1 MSDEATQSDGVGEML
16 DNLTERERLLLKAMF
31 GVFAV
36 LAVFVIIG
44 LAQRSVAELEEETV
58 RYETALDLLARA
70 GPDFAAA
77 QHGGGDDDEFTRA
90 DLFTEE
96 VLEDNEVQLTSYVAS
111 HASAVDVSVS
121 SYDVDEHPLGSR
133 GEDEGPLIEE
143 RQLRVDI
150 RNAEM
155 DRFIELLHR
164 IEESREPVVIK
175 RIDVRSVRD
184 EGKVRALLVV
194 STFQY
199 GDEEES

>member
-1 MSDEATQSDGVGEML
+1 MTQNDGSGGVL
-16 DNLTERERLLLKAMF
+16 DNLTERERMWLKVML
-31 GVFAV
+31 GVFVA
-36 LAVFVIIG
+36 LAIFAAIA
-44 LAQRSVAELEEETV
+44 LFQRSVGELEEETA
-58 RYETALDLLARA
+58 RYAAALDLLATQ
-70 GPDFAAA
+70 GPRFAAA
-77 QHGGGDDDEFTRA
+77 QAGGTGDEFTRA

-96 VLEDNEVQLTSYVAS
+96 VLQDNPMQLTSYVAS
-111 HASAVDVSVS
+111 HASAVDVPVS
-121 SYDVDEHPLGSR
+121 SYDVDEQPLGSR
-133 GEDEGPLIEE
+133 GGDDGPLIEE

-155 DRFIELLHR
+155 DKFIELLHR

-199 GDEEES
+199 ADEEES

>member
-1 MSDEATQSDGVGEML
+1 MELSDAKSVL
-16 DNLTERERLLLKAMF
+16 DNLNERERMLLKAML
-31 GVFAV
+31 GVFV
-36 LAVFVIIG
+36 LLGLFVIVG
-44 LAQRSVAELEEETV
+44 LAQRSVSELEVETAQ
-58 RYETALDLLARA
+58 YQTALDLLAA
-70 GPDFAAA
+70 EGPAFLAA
-77 QHGGGDDDEFTRA
+77 QQGTDEDEMTRA

-96 VLEDNEVQLTSYVAS
+96 VLQDNQVQLTSYVAS
-111 HASAVDVSVS
+111 HASAVNVSVS
-121 SYDVDEHPLGSR
+121 SYDVDEQPLGSR
-133 GEDEGPLIEE
+133 GDDSGPLIEE

-155 DRFIELLHR
+155 DKFIELLHR

-199 GDEEES
+199 ADEDED

>member
-1 MSDEATQSDGVGEML
+1 MELSDAKSVL
-16 DNLTERERLLLKAMF
+16 DNLNERERMLLKAML
-31 GVFAV
+31 GVFV
-36 LAVFVIIG
+36 LLGLFVIVG
-44 LAQRSVAELEEETV
+44 LAQRSVSELEMETAQ
-58 RYETALDLLARA
+58 YQTALDLLAA
-70 GPDFAAA
+70 EGPAFLAA
-77 QHGGGDDDEFTRA
+77 QQGTDEDEMTRA

-96 VLEDNEVQLTSYVAS
+96 VLQDNQVQLTSYVAS
-111 HASAVDVSVS
+111 HASAVNVSVS
-121 SYDVDEHPLGSR
+121 SYDVDEQPLGSR
-133 GEDEGPLIEE
+133 GDDSGPLIEE

-155 DRFIELLHR
+155 DKFIELLHR

-199 GDEEES
+199 ADEDED